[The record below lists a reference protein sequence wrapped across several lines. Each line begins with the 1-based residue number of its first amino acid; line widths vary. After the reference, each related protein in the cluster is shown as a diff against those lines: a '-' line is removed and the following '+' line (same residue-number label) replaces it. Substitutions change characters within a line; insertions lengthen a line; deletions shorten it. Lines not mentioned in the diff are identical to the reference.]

1 MRAFDCVESRNK
13 SESPAHLCFVRSL
26 ESNSTK
32 SLACDIRS
40 SDVLLS
46 RSRKAAKRTL
56 MVSNAAVLSGLWYV
70 ALYIAIGKLC
80 PNLGASWKTFVPF
93 FEVLKKAWNLHIV
106 VLLVLSYAI
115 RVQVRDDY
123 HAVFF
128 VFTFLT
134 KYRTTSFSTCHGNP
148 VDRSLNH
155 RCEVVNNAV

>member
-93 FEVLKKAWNLHIV
+93 FEVLNKSMES
-106 VLLVLSYAI
+106 SYSCAT
-115 RVQVRDDY
+115 RFKLCDTCASKGRLPRC
-123 HAVFF
+123 FF

-134 KYRTTSFSTCHGNP
+134 KYRTTSFCTCHGNP